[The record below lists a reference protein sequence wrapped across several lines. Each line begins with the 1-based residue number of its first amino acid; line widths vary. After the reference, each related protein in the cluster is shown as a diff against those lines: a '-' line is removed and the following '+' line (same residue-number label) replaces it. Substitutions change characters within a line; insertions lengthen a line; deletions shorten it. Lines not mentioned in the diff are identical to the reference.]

1 MLNGRGANEY
11 NLNRFEMRF
20 LRQLSVLLVVAALSV
35 SCVELPVD
43 PNAAIALPG
52 GPPGADAQSVPSLSE
67 TDPQILNALV
77 DVLER
82 VNKIRP
88 DVTNA
93 DGTPFGDIL
102 KVGSPIGYQL
112 RNRYLNPGV
121 AIADALAKDP
131 DPLLRERLVEMA
143 RWAKEP
149 EVRTTALVGL
159 ASFHDARDYE
169 VFHEAVAHIHPAIRF
184 GTFEALMVWA
194 SEGGEYEANRKK
206 AIPLLTVAWQK
217 DAEPILR
224 VYAAQALVR
233 LGDSSGL
240 VKLREFLQS
249 QTWLVRAMA
258 ARYLGDLGEAQDY
271 ERFVNALDVEQNEFL
286 LAEYAIAALKLWPKR
301 KGQ

>member
-1 MLNGRGANEY
+1 
-11 NLNRFEMRF
+11 MRF
-20 LRQLSVLLVVAALSV
+20 PRVHIAFVVTLALVCG
-35 SCVELPVD
+35 CVELPAD
-43 PNAAIALPG
+43 PNTAIRLPG
-52 GPPGADAQSVPSLSE
+52 GPSGATAQSVPSLSE

-102 KVGSPIGYQL
+102 KVGSPVGYQI

-121 AIADALAKDP
+121 VIADALAKDP
-131 DPLLRERLVEMA
+131 DPMLRERLVEMA
-143 RWAKEP
+143 RWSKEP
-149 EVRTTALVGL
+149 EVRTTALIGL
-159 ASFHDARDYE
+159 ASFNDPRDYE
-169 VFHEAVAHIHPAIRF
+169 IFHESVAHIHPAIRF

-194 SEGGEYEANRKK
+194 SGGKEAEANRKK
-206 AIPLLTVAWQK
+206 ATPLLTVAWQK
-217 DAEPILR
+217 DAEQILR

-233 LGDSSGL
+233 LGDRSGL
-240 VKLREFLQS
+240 DKLREFLQS

-258 ARYLGDLGEAQDY
+258 ARYLGELGEAQDY
-271 ERFVNALDVEQNEFL
+271 DRFVSALDIEQNEFL

-301 KGQ
+301 KKQ